1 MYGALLCPGCW
12 GLYAHPPIPPASPGN
27 AGAGRVGEGSQLQ
40 GLEPG
45 EDGPA
50 FFDVPL
56 PPRSLALP
64 VGSGL
69 GGYSGQ
75 GSVRS

>member
-1 MYGALLCPGCW
+1 ML
-12 GLYAHPPIPPASPGN
+12 
-27 AGAGRVGEGSQLQ
+27 GREGGGVGGEGSQLQ

-56 PPRSLALP
+56 PPGSLALP

-75 GSVRS
+75 GSLRS